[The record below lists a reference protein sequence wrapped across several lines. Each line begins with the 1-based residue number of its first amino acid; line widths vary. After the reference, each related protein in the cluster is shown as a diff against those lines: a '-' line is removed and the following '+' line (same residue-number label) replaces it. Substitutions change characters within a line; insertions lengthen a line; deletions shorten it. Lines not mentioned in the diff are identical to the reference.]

1 MRTALLEIEAV
12 LSNATAELSMP
23 NPNAEKAKRGIEVAR
38 QKILDLAE
46 SQSGRDPL
54 HDAKHKLALVY
65 IGMATDKFSDADT
78 EIFSLLSKERALK
91 DEIERAQKNN

>member
-1 MRTALLEIEAV
+1 MKTALLEIEAV
-12 LSNATAELSMP
+12 LSSATAELSMP

-38 QKILDLAE
+38 QMILDLVE

-54 HDAKHKLALVY
+54 HDAKRELALVY
-65 IGMATDKFSDADT
+65 IGMTTDKFSDADT
-78 EIFSLLSKERALK
+78 EIFSLLSKEHALK

>member
-1 MRTALLEIEAV
+1 MKTTLLEIEAV

-38 QKILDLAE
+38 QMILDLAE
-46 SQSGRDPL
+46 SQSDRDPL
-54 HDAKHKLALVY
+54 HDAKRKLALVY

-78 EIFSLLSKERALK
+78 EIFCLLSKERALK

>member
-1 MRTALLEIEAV
+1 MKTALLEIDAV

-23 NPNAEKAKRGIEVAR
+23 NPNSEKAKRGIEVAR
-38 QKILDLAE
+38 QMILDLAE

-65 IGMATDKFSDADT
+65 IGMATDKFSDTDT